1 MLKMEKIL
9 HISIIFFIFAKG
21 IVGGHVPMTRGNL
34 IHPFPFTKDKI
45 VKEIR
50 CMRKLT
56 QEQFEEK
63 ARSIHKGKYGY
74 DRAVYNGGTSIVEIY
89 CPVHGYFSQRAES
102 HLAGCGCK
110 KCKAEKTHFIK
121 NKGRDKFIEDA
132 IALHGDKYGY
142 DKVVYKT
149 NKDEVI
155 ITCPKH
161 GDFSQTP
168 NTHLRGC
175 GCPKCADE
183 RTGDRCRMTMEEF
196 IKRSTALFRGR
207 YDYSL
212 INEETYKGYSIE
224 VPIIC
229 SVHGKFNQT
238 PQNHLAGRGCYKCGK
253 ASMATKQRYTR
264 DELVELFRK
273 EFGNKYD
280 YSLFKEEDYI
290 NRKSKI
296 NVICPKHGLWKVS
309 VSNHLYRHSGC
320 PLCKHS
326 LGEERV
332 SDFLNHHKI
341 PFETQYCF
349 KNESLLCS
357 NVRIMVDFYLKEKD
371 VVIEFNGAQH
381 YKEVPFFNERNLEQQ
396 QERDFALRLYCHNH
410 KIKLIEIPYTE
421 IDNIENILSKELKIK

>member
-1 MLKMEKIL
+1 MTKRKTIKEVVDAFRDVWGNEYDYSLITEYKNNKEKL
-9 HISIIFFIFAKG
+9 P
-21 IVGGHVPMTRGNL
+21 IVCR
-34 IHPFPFTKDKI
+34 
-45 VKEIR
+45 
-50 CMRKLT
+50 
-56 QEQFEEK
+56 
-63 ARSIHKGKYGY
+63 
-74 DRAVYNGGTSIVEIY
+74 
-89 CPVHGYFSQRAES
+89 
-102 HLAGCGCK
+102 
-110 KCKAEKTHFIK
+110 
-121 NKGRDKFIEDA
+121 
-132 IALHGDKYGY
+132 
-142 DKVVYKT
+142 
-149 NKDEVI
+149 
-155 ITCPKH
+155 KH
-161 GDFSQTP
+161 GVFFQSFADHSK
-168 NTHLRGC
+168 HH

-183 RTGDRCRMTMEEF
+183 KTGDRCRMPISTF
-196 IKRSTALFRGR
+196 IERATNVFDGY

-212 INEETYKGYSIE
+212 INKDTYKGYNIK
-224 VPIIC
+224 VPIVCPI
-229 SVHGKFNQT
+229 HGVFYQT
-238 PQNHLAGRGCYKCGK
+238 PHEHLSGRNCYKCGK
-253 ASMATKQRYTR
+253 KNMADKQRYTR
-264 DELVELFRK
+264 DELVELFRN
-273 EFGNKYD
+273 EFGDKYD

-357 NVRIMVDFYLKEKD
+357 NVRIIVDFYLKEKD

-421 IDNIENILSKELKIK
+421 IDNIESILSKKLKIK